1 MLFCFPFVLFAPFR
15 GYSNLS
21 ESPPVNSDHS
31 YEELIADLKQRSLY
45 RELHPIDAVNGTG
58 VGRGGRSLINFASN
72 DYLGLTQ
79 HPQLKMA
86 AADAAQRFGAGSGA
100 SRLIT
105 GTLAIHSE
113 LETKL
118 AAFKKTPAALAFES
132 GYAAAL
138 GVIPALY
145 GQGDVIILDK
155 LAHASLIDGARIS
168 GAEIRVYPHNRLER
182 LAELLDWAR
191 QKRRGAK
198 ILIITE
204 SIFSMDGDF
213 CPLPEIVEL
222 KDEFEAVLLLDEAHA
237 IGVVGPNGAG
247 LAAECGV
254 IDRVDIHL
262 GTLSKAVGS
271 SGGFI
276 AGSSS
281 LVELLINRARTFIY
295 STAPPPA
302 AIGAAIEGLGIIAS
316 ETGNQLRAALQRNHE
331 ELTVTLKRPKPK
343 AAQSAIVPIIVGS
356 EEQALSLSEE
366 LVERGFLVPAVR
378 FPTVPRGSARLRVT
392 LSAAHQLSDVVNL
405 CEAINAVGGE

>member
-1 MLFCFPFVLFAPFR
+1 MGRSQICTDRTALFLQFSDLTYPEL
-15 GYSNLS
+15 L
-21 ESPPVNSDHS
+21 NSLS

-45 RELHPIDAVNGTG
+45 RQLRTIDVVNGTH
-58 VGRGGRSLINFASN
+58 VNRAGRSLVNFASN
-72 DYLGLTQ
+72 DYLGLSQ
-79 HPQLKMA
+79 HPKLKA
-86 AADAAQRFGAGSGA
+86 AAAKAAQEFGAGSGA

-113 LETKL
+113 LEAKL
-118 AAFKKTPAALAFES
+118 AAFKQTPAALTFES

-138 GVIPALY
+138 GTIPALF
-145 GQGDVIILDK
+145 GQSDVIILDK
-155 LAHASLIDGARIS
+155 LAHASLIDGARLS

-182 LAELLDWAR
+182 LWELLEWAR

-204 SIFSMDGDF
+204 SVFSMDGDS
-213 CPLPEIVEL
+213 CPLSEIVEL
-222 KDEFEAVLLLDEAHA
+222 KDEFGAVLLLDEAHA

-247 LAAECGV
+247 LAAKCGL

-262 GTLSKAVGS
+262 GTLSKAIGS

-276 AGSSS
+276 AGPSA
-281 LVELLINRARTFIY
+281 LIDVLINRARTFIY

-302 AIGAAIEGLGIIAS
+302 AIAAAIEGLGIIAS
-316 ETGNQLRAALQRNHE
+316 EIGEELRTALWRNIE
-331 ELTVTLKRPKPK
+331 ELTDKLKLPKSE
-343 AAQSAIVPIIVGS
+343 AMRSAIVPMIVGL
-356 EEQALSLSEE
+356 EEQALSLSEA

-392 LSAAHQLSDVVNL
+392 LSAAHLRDDVIGL
-405 CEAINAVGGE
+405 RDAINALSGS